1 MTASQQI
8 PPPSPDGDR
17 RPRLPLAPG
26 ALRSWTSGAGLA
38 FVCAASPATSAV
50 PTGLDRAPHAAHAS
64 IAAPAPASIIDSLE
78 PTSTRVRRLVDASG
92 LTIQQFGH
100 VFSVSRR
107 SVYNWLRGEAL
118 APENVERLHRFERIL
133 RLIGRDAPRLVRAVL
148 LTPHPAGGRVLDW
161 LAEGRFDEAEA
172 VLSGPPPSGPLP
184 PRPPGLLPPDVLMSG
199 LADRPIVP
207 GERRRVK
214 ATRRTPSNG
223 STTRRDD

>member
-148 LTPHPAGGRVLDW
+148 LTPHPPAGQWSVAAAATGAAATGCVD
-161 LAEGRFDEAEA
+161 
-172 VLSGPPPSGPLP
+172 VGPRRST
-184 PRPPGLLPPDVLMSG
+184 
-199 LADRPIVP
+199 DRARRAPTSESDASHPI
-207 GERRRVK
+207 ERIDH
-214 ATRRTPSNG
+214 
-223 STTRRDD
+223 ST